1 MIRILVLVVVLLAT
15 AARAQDACLTGA
27 STLGDQRGLAT
38 LRTDTEDACPCEA
51 ATSRGSWRKCA
62 RTQLAAVVGAALRT
76 ECEKTAKQVI
86 KGATC
91 GTTKTACGRVQP
103 EGKTVVSCRVKKSAS
118 CTDKRKYD

>member
-1 MIRILVLVVVLLAT
+1 MTVRHRSYCRTTPPHSPSGRHDPHPRPRRRI
-15 AARAQDACLTGA
+15 ARHRRPRACLTGA
-27 STLGDQRGLAT
+27 STLGDQRALAT

-51 ATSRGSWRKCA
+51 ATSRASWRKCA

-103 EGKTVVSCRVKKSAS
+103 E
-118 CTDKRKYD
+118 